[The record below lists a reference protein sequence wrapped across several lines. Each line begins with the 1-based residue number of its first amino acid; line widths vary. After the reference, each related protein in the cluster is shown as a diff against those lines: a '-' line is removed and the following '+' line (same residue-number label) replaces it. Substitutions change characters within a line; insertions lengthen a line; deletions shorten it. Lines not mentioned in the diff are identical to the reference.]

1 MDTQFWENIEIEME
15 VDSAGLTIGA
25 TGARAPGPRAPEG
38 SAQIWNAETKQT
50 TKAKKFKIL
59 KYFTESLYRSLIT
72 IYKN

>member
-50 TKAKKFKIL
+50 TKAKKF
-59 KYFTESLYRSLIT
+59 
-72 IYKN
+72 